1 MLQAIAQQQMHAA
14 WSSRPKIQV
23 FLDLHAPK
31 VAMPISAA
39 TNTSPATTLIIDLGS
54 LVIASN
60 PVEATSLS
68 PEEGA
73 IYDCYGLVSYD
84 VAVHVVR
91 GQFAWPDMKILGAG
105 HASSTQINS
114 SQLPDRHASHS
125 RASFESRGSGRVD
138 FRLDDYLSEGAL
150 AVPLLGHCSTTASV
164 HVAHVSHPT
173 LPLIRIGLQVGR
185 PYRSYQGTQCLNPA
199 ALQPAFCCVNNKQLQ
214 APVHVLAIE
223 EVCMLFRCSWHGEYC
238 WSRRL
243 T

>member
-1 MLQAIAQQQMHAA
+1 MLLQAIAQQQMHAA

-23 FLDLHAPK
+23 LLDLHAPK

-39 TNTSPATTLIIDLGS
+39 TDTSPATTLIIDLGS

-91 GQFAWPDMKILGAG
+91 GHFAWPDTKSLSTSLDRN
-105 HASSTQINS
+105 ASQ
-114 SQLPDRHASHS
+114 S
-125 RASFESRGSGRVD
+125 RASLDSRGSGRLD

-173 LPLIRIGLQVGR
+173 LPLIRVGLQVR
-185 PYRSYQGTQCLNPA
+185 
-199 ALQPAFCCVNNKQLQ
+199 
-214 APVHVLAIE
+214 
-223 EVCMLFRCSWHGEYC
+223 
-238 WSRRL
+238 
-243 T
+243 